1 MSSRPPAVA
10 SQVIDPPRRTAGVAA
25 QAYGAVVLDDGRV
38 RLAWAG
44 AGPLGAG
51 GAAGDAAT
59 VQRQAAGLSA
69 AVSAAAE
76 REAAEIRRQAS
87 AQSEA
92 IRRAAE
98 REAAELKAVIEMSVR
113 LGGVVA
119 GPGDLIAVAQPV
131 TRPAGQLITLPATP
145 PAARPAALP
154 AANPRTRQG
163 TGTKGRQAR
172 AMRVAVAVMVT
183 LVLAG
188 VASGS
193 TEIAL
198 NGLPFF
204 FFRNAG
210 AGAGN
215 SQHLNEDQGPGQ
227 PDAPGAQHSA
237 PAVRP
242 GGQPRPGRPHHQE
255 APGRRTSRRATA
267 PAPAAS

>member
-1 MSSRPPAVA
+1 
-10 SQVIDPPRRTAGVAA
+10 VAA
-25 QAYGAVVLDDGRV
+25 QAYGAVALDDGRV

-119 GPGDLIAVAQPV
+119 GPEDLIAVAQPV

-145 PAARPAALP
+145 PGARP
-154 AANPRTRQG
+154 AANPRTRPG

-172 AMRVAVAVMVT
+172 AMRVAAAVMVA
-183 LVLAG
+183 LVLVG
-188 VASGS
+188 VACGS

-255 APGRRTSRRATA
+255 APGRRTG
-267 PAPAAS
+267 